1 MTTANATAAS
11 LMVMDEDQS
20 VFVRY
25 ADGSTL
31 HVSPCGAEFTVLLR
45 APAAHPLRASQPVRQ
60 RTRFAISTYK
70 PFFSA
75 DSEAHWPH
83 VSSCEVERGLGG
95 DTTTTTTI
103 VRSVEGRAS
112 LTLSSSGEDFL
123 VEFLCSIS
131 QPEPDVMRNNNI
143 RKDTAAAAATGLG
156 TGGPVAKPKATPQS
170 KGCRGTSQP
179 KHHSCSSVAPM
190 WRYPLSVARRYRAA
204 AAAHRNR
211 VTPGDPSGEESDGAT
226 KLKEEEEEEEDRR
239 RCPVPEALPLRCPSP
254 HQHRSDTLF
263 NRR

>member
-143 RKDTAAAAATGLG
+143 RKDTAAAATDLC
-156 TGGPVAKPKATPQS
+156 T
-170 KGCRGTSQP
+170 TSVVQ
-179 KHHSCSSVAPM
+179 HHSCSSVAPM

-211 VTPGDPSGEESDGAT
+211 VTPGDPAGEESDGAT